1 MALNTLPFEPRPL
14 TKQELDREDVYI
26 IRSPRYGRSVML
38 VGVPR
43 LAFWLEQEF
52 DSAIEACVERPR
64 TLDLHSGRSVELDFW
79 TRSTAGKEVFWALV
93 GVNEISSSKEGIK
106 PKDAALWD
114 QSAQNAG
121 LSLDFAYE
129 HQLQRRAQ
137 RVANFLRLLPHVQA
151 ARRLADSA
159 LIAGRVKE
167 LFSPGVISLSF
178 AQIEASIH
186 DFAASAV
193 RVAACTLIH
202 AGWLT
207 FPFDLPVS
215 SSTRLTREAF

>member
-1 MALNTLPFEPRPL
+1 MALNSLPFEPRPL

-26 IRSPRYGRSVML
+26 TRSPRQGRSVML

-43 LAFWLEQEF
+43 LAFLLEQEF
-52 DSAIEACVERPR
+52 DPRIEALVERPR
-64 TLDLHSGRSVELDFW
+64 TIDLYSGRSVELDFW
-79 TRSTAGKEVFWALV
+79 TRSADGKEVFWALV
-93 GVNEISSSKEGIK
+93 GVDEFSSSKEGIK

-121 LSLDFAYE
+121 LSLDFVYE

-151 ARRLADSA
+151 ARRSGNSE

-178 AQIEASIH
+178 TQAETSLH
-186 DFAASAV
+186 DFTASAV
-193 RVAACTLIH
+193 RMALCTLIH

-207 FPFDLPVS
+207 FPLDLPIS
-215 SSTRLTREAF
+215 SSTRLAREAF

>member
-1 MALNTLPFEPRPL
+1 MAIDTLPFEPRPL
-14 TKQELDREDVYI
+14 TKRELDREDVYI
-26 IRSPRYGRSVML
+26 TRSPKHGRSVML

-52 DSAIEACVERPR
+52 DPAIEACVERPR
-64 TLDLHSGRSVELDFW
+64 TIDLYSGRSVELDFW
-79 TRSTAGKEVFWALV
+79 TRSTDGKEAFWALI
-93 GVNEISSSKEGIK
+93 GADDFSSSKEGIK

-114 QSAQNAG
+114 QSAHNAG
-121 LSLDFAYE
+121 LSIDFVYE

-151 ARRLADSA
+151 ARRSGNSE

-178 AQIEASIH
+178 TQIETSLH
-186 DFAASAV
+186 DFTASAV
-193 RVAACTLIH
+193 RMALCTLIH
-202 AGWLT
+202 VGWLT
-207 FPFDLPVS
+207 FPLDLPIS
-215 SSTRLTREAF
+215 SNTRLAREAF

>member
-1 MALNTLPFEPRPL
+1 MAIDTLPFEPRSL

-26 IRSPRYGRSVML
+26 TRSPRHDRSVML

-43 LAFWLEQEF
+43 LAFWLQQEF
-52 DSAIEACVERPR
+52 DPAIEACVERPR
-64 TLDLHSGRSVELDFW
+64 TLDLYSGRNVELDFW
-79 TRSTAGKEVFWALV
+79 TRSTDGKEVFWALV
-93 GVNEISSSKEGIK
+93 GVDEFSSSKEGVK

-114 QSAQNAG
+114 QSAHNAW

-129 HQLQRRAQ
+129 HELQRRAQ

-151 ARRLADSA
+151 ARRLRDSEVIAD
-159 LIAGRVKE
+159 RVKE
-167 LFSPGVISLSF
+167 LFSPAVISLSF
-178 AQIEASIH
+178 IQIEASLL

-207 FPFDLPVS
+207 FPLDLPIS
-215 SSTRLTREAF
+215 GNTRLTRENF